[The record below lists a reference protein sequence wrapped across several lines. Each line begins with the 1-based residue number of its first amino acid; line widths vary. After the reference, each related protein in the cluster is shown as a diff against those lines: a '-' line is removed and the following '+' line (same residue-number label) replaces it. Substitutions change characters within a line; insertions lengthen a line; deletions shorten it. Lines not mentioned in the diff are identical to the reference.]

1 MIDIGQDLD
10 LYEDEAVEITK
21 RVKELQ
27 EITLNET
34 EFSREF
40 NIPANNKNNLAFA
53 FYANIDVDST
63 IDPHKSI
70 EAMWTIDLAA
80 RFTGVLEIKGCT
92 YKDGKPYSYI
102 LVFYG
107 RVKNLGAKF
116 GEDKLTDIDWTDYDH
131 ILSFLNVIDSWSGTL
146 LAGDIMYPL
155 VDYEK
160 NYFFGPSSLNV
171 DGNIANIQN
180 GILLNDLK
188 PAIRLRSM
196 MQGIFANYGL
206 TVSGTID
213 DDQFDNLYV
222 QPNQNAG
229 PIIDYE
235 STSIN
240 AVYAKNSF
248 AFSITSGGGQA
259 AVIDDEIQDDGEN
272 YNPSTYTYTSPLTG
286 AYNLN
291 TTFQILPSS
300 PPATI
305 SAQVSFRINGVDQ
318 ITQSYG
324 SGTVILDVLSVTD
337 LNLLAGDTV
346 QVFIKNTGATAI
358 TIEADRCTLSV
369 VGISSGL
376 IGQNM
381 SLNLTMPDD
390 KVVDYVNSVLKAF
403 RWVVVPGTNVSEWQ
417 ILSESDWRS
426 QGVLRDW
433 SDHID
438 LKNITYRKPVVYK
451 NIRLT
456 FAESES
462 AVHTAFEEIA
472 NRRFGEVDI
481 DTDIDFGEDQLL
493 VESPFTLWPP
503 SHLEVL
509 NAENEDIGDNLMTLY
524 KMLDI
529 EGSKTKDK
537 YLLFYN
543 QGITFT
549 TSYTYYLQNGFTGSA
564 VNYAALTAYPLC
576 AFYDNDVITD
586 LPDNND
592 YSSTYSIEFPYYYES
607 PPLDNF
613 YIRYWQDE
621 LYNTYARGSRVA
633 TAVFSLPRAQFLT
646 YELQDTIFCEGR
658 NWTIDELSY
667 NTGTQLAKA
676 TLRSENPIVDR
687 AILTGVEFGGKAN
700 FTGTPDSF
708 AITSQNMVKR
718 GSEYFVAT
726 PKSGLL
732 NNKLRYTEAKNQ
744 IFNTY
749 ITNIINTLNE
759 NILTWG
765 ES

>member
-131 ILSFLNVIDSWSGTL
+131 ILSYANVINSWSGSL

-160 NYFFGPSSLNV
+160 NYFFGPSTLDV
-171 DGNIANIQN
+171 DGNIANADN

-188 PAIRLRSM
+188 PAIRLRAM

-229 PIIDYE
+229 GMVDYE
-235 STSIN
+235 TISAN
-240 AVYAKNSF
+240 DVLAKNS
-248 AFSITSGGGQA
+248 ASFSISPGVGQ
-259 AVIDDEIQDDGEN
+259 VSIIDTESYDEGNN
-272 YNPSTYTYTSPLTG
+272 YNPATYTFTTPSTG
-286 AYNLN
+286 TYFLN
-291 TTFQILPSS
+291 SLFLIQPFSS
-300 PPATI
+300 GPI
-305 SAQVSFRINGVDQ
+305 SAQVSFRINGVNQ
-318 ITQSYG
+318 FTQSYINLA
-324 SGTVILDVLSVTD
+324 TIQDVMAAVSID
-337 LNLLAGDTV
+337 LEAGDTV
-346 QVFIKNTGATAI
+346 QIFIKNTGAT
-358 TIEADRCTLSV
+358 TIRVLENSSTLSV
-369 VGISSGL
+369 SGTSAGLVGSNI
-376 IGQNM
+376 N
-381 SLNLTMPDD
+381 LNLTMPDD

-417 ILSESDWRS
+417 ILSESDWRA
-426 QGVLRDW
+426 QGVVRDW
-433 SDHID
+433 STYID

-451 NIRLT
+451 NIKLT

-462 AVHTAFEEIA
+462 AVHTAFQEIA

-481 DTDIDFGEDQLL
+481 DTDIDFGQDQLL

-509 NAENEDIGDNLMTLY
+509 NAENEDIGDNLMTIY

-549 TSYTYYLQNGFTGSA
+549 GSYTYYIQNGFDGSSIS
-564 VNYAALTAYPLC
+564 YQALNAYPLC

-592 YSSTYSIEFPYYYES
+592 YSSTYSIEFPYYFEA

-633 TAVFSLPRAQFLT
+633 IAVFSLPRAQFLT

-667 NTGTQLAKA
+667 NTGTELAKA

>member
-131 ILSFLNVIDSWSGTL
+131 TLSFLNVIDSWSGTL
-146 LAGDIMYPL
+146 LSGDIMYPL

-160 NYFFGPSSLNV
+160 NYFFGPSGLNV

-188 PAIRLRSM
+188 PAIRLRAM
-196 MQGIFANYGL
+196 MQAIFANYGL

-213 DDQFDNLYV
+213 EDQFDNLYV

-229 PIIDYE
+229 GMVDYE
-235 STSIN
+235 SISIN
-240 AVYAKNSF
+240 DVYAISSDSF
-248 AFSITSGGGQA
+248 PIDPGVGQVSI
-259 AVIDDEIQDDGEN
+259 IDNELQDDGGN
-272 YNPSTYTYTSPLTG
+272 YNNSTYTFTAPSTG
-286 AYNLN
+286 TYFLN
-291 TTFQILPSS
+291 SLFLIQPFSS
-300 PPATI
+300 GPI
-305 SAQVSFRINGVDQ
+305 SAQVSFRVNGVDLF
-318 ITQSYG
+318 TQSYVDV
-324 SGTVILDVLSVTD
+324 SIIQDILSAVSLE
-337 LNLLAGDTV
+337 LEAGDTV
-346 QVFIKNTGATAI
+346 QIFIKNTGFT
-358 TIEADRCTLSV
+358 TIRVLSSTISV
-369 VGISSGL
+369 SGTSAGLVGSNI
-376 IGQNM
+376 N
-381 SLNLTMPDD
+381 LNLTMPDD
-390 KVVDYVNSVLKAF
+390 KVVDYLNSVLKAF

-417 ILSESDWRS
+417 ILSESDWRA
-426 QGVLRDW
+426 QGVVRDW

-456 FAESES
+456 FAESKS

-472 NRRFGEVDI
+472 NRRFGEVAI
-481 DTDIDFGEDQLL
+481 KTDVDFGEDQLL

-509 NAENEDIGDNLMTLY
+509 NAENEDIGDNLMTIY
-524 KMLDI
+524 KMLDV

-549 TSYTYYLQNGFTGSA
+549 TSYTYYLQNGFTGSTI
-564 VNYAALTAYPLC
+564 NYAALSAYPLC

-592 YSSTYSIEFPYYYES
+592 YSSTYSIEFPYYGT

-667 NTGTQLAKA
+667 NTGTELAKA

-718 GSEYFVAT
+718 GSDYFVAT

>member
-131 ILSFLNVIDSWSGTL
+131 ILSYANVINSWSGSL

-160 NYFFGPSSLNV
+160 NYFFGPSTLEV
-171 DGNIANIQN
+171 DGNIANADN

-188 PAIRLRSM
+188 PAIRLRAM

-229 PIIDYE
+229 GMVDYVTISINDVYAIS
-235 STSIN
+235 STS
-240 AVYAKNSF
+240 
-248 AFSITSGGGQA
+248 FSINPGVGQVS
-259 AVIDDEIQDDGEN
+259 VIDNEIQDDGSN
-272 YNPSTYTYTSPLTG
+272 YNNSTYTFTTPSTG
-286 AYNLN
+286 TYFLN
-291 TTFQILPSS
+291 SLFLIQPFTDGP
-300 PPATI
+300 I
-305 SAQVSFRINGVDQ
+305 SAQVSFRVNGVDLF
-318 ITQSYG
+318 TQSYVNV
-324 SGTVILDVLSVTD
+324 SIIQDILSAVSLE
-337 LNLLAGDTV
+337 LEAGDTV
-346 QVFIKNTGATAI
+346 QIFIKNTGAT
-358 TIEADRCTLSV
+358 TIRVLSSTLSV
-369 VGISSGL
+369 SGTSAGLVGSNI
-376 IGQNM
+376 N
-381 SLNLTMPDD
+381 LNLTMPDD
-390 KVVDYVNSVLKAF
+390 KVVDYLNSVLKAF

-417 ILSESDWRS
+417 ILSESDWRA
-426 QGVLRDW
+426 QGVVRDW
-433 SDHID
+433 STYID

-451 NIRLT
+451 NIKLT

-462 AVHTAFEEIA
+462 AVHTAFQEIA

-481 DTDIDFGEDQLL
+481 DTDIDFGQDQLL

-509 NAENEDIGDNLMTLY
+509 NAENEDIGDNLMTIY

-549 TSYTYYLQNGFTGSA
+549 GSYTYYIQNGFDGSSIS
-564 VNYAALTAYPLC
+564 YQALNAYPLC

-592 YSSTYSIEFPYYYES
+592 YSSTYSIENPYYGTA
-607 PPLDNF
+607 PLDNF

-633 TAVFSLPRAQFLT
+633 IAVFSLPRAQFLT

-718 GSEYFVAT
+718 GSDYFVAT